1 MVMSIPR
8 HHPPPPVLDDDL
20 AEWFSDAL
28 PDDWFVG
35 SPDVRHDNE
44 EILVVGNL
52 GEPNAALSDLEQ
64 IGAFRESTRSR
75 RMAIADRAQAE
86 FRRRVSWGAR
96 AGEIEVR
103 FTTTN
108 VPVMTRLRIE
118 ERQILDTL
126 VDGNVARS
134 RSEALA
140 WCVRLVAE
148 HESDWITELR
158 EATEAI
164 NEVRAKGPDA
174 R

>member
-1 MVMSIPR
+1 MGIPR

-20 AEWFSDAL
+20 TKWFSDAL
-28 PDDWFVG
+28 PDDWYDG
-35 SPDVRHDNE
+35 SVDVRHDND
-44 EILVVGNL
+44 EILVIGDL
-52 GEPNAALSDLEQ
+52 GAPDAVLSDLEQ
-64 IGAFRESTRSR
+64 IGAFRESTRSQ

-96 AGEIEVR
+96 AGETEVR